1 MQLFSLFLI
10 KAKLETLVLT
20 VAKQIMKKNIPISQ
34 NFILFTTVILI
45 MPVILKSTI
54 MIIFNYIFSL
64 QLLSSS

>member
-20 VAKQIMKKNIPISQ
+20 VAKQIMKKNIPISK